1 MIRLKDI
8 KINEDLTNQEVLI
21 KACKKYKIKIE
32 DVSNWY
38 IYKKSIDARKKD
50 NIFYNYT
57 IDVECKNE
65 KNIKNVEYVEKE
77 VKQEIKVNRKSNYKP
92 IIIGAGPAGLFAALT
107 LAQNEHNNMNNQNK
121 NQQSQQSQQNAAA

>member
-8 KINEDLTNQEVLI
+8 KIKEDISNEDILKL
-21 KACKKYKIKIE
+21 ACKKYKIKIE
-32 DVSNWY
+32 DIINWH

-65 KNIKNVEYVEKE
+65 KNIKNVEYVEK
-77 VKQEIKVNRKSNYKP
+77 
-92 IIIGAGPAGLFAALT
+92 
-107 LAQNEHNNMNNQNK
+107 
-121 NQQSQQSQQNAAA
+121 